1 MAIDA
6 ESMDLDES
14 KRAERSSGKFPK
26 TPQHASMFSSSK
38 GSEKD
43 SKKQSKD
50 DTEDEDES
58 STYDQ
63 VMSVIEQ
70 SAPLKYVVLTAPVC

>member
-1 MAIDA
+1 
-6 ESMDLDES
+6 
-14 KRAERSSGKFPK
+14 
-26 TPQHASMFSSSK
+26 MFSSSK